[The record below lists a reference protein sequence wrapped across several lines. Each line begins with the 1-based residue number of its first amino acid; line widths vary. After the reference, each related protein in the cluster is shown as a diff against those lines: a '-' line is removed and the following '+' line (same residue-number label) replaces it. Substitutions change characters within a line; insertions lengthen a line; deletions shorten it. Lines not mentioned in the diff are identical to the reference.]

1 MRENF
6 KSIKCDLCGKTLEYK
21 EREQYHKDPLWIDRH
36 TDKEVPQWKT
46 VTMPVVFLTEQNEGT
61 PCKPHFS
68 NETFDMCPDC
78 YQKFIDTYPI
88 TAWGAQGFNRYEW
101 REK

>member
-1 MRENF
+1 MKENF
-6 KSIKCDLCGKTLEYK
+6 KIIKCDLCGKTLEYK

-46 VTMPVVFLTEQNEGT
+46 VTMPVIFLTEQTEGT

-88 TAWGAQGFNRYEW
+88 TAWGAQGFNRYKW
-101 REK
+101 R